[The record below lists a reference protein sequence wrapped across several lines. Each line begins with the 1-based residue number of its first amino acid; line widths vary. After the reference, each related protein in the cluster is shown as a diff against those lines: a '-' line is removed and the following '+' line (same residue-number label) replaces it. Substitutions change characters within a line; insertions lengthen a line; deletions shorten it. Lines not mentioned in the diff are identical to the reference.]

1 MRCSR
6 PPPKSQADSQIPRLA
21 SLSGTQA
28 SVWLTNIQ
36 VTRVHVRVED
46 TILIGFL
53 LRELRSG
60 SLELSQTPPLG
71 EKGCGKAE
79 GYSQA
84 QKGWYVQWGEGKEKL
99 GSGSCPFLG
108 WAREKLPAGVGG
120 WRASVQQ
127 AWPCGDRGV
136 GCRVRGAG
144 AGAHPPAATG
154 QRAEQSPRCPP
165 SCAGLGLGLGSW
177 FLSHPIHRTTKL

>member
-1 MRCSR
+1 M
-6 PPPKSQADSQIPRLA
+6 
-21 SLSGTQA
+21 
-28 SVWLTNIQ
+28 
-36 VTRVHVRVED
+36 ED

-53 LRELRSG
+53 LRGLRSG
-60 SLELSQTPPLG
+60 SLELSQTPRLG
-71 EKGCGKAE
+71 EKGCGKAG

-99 GSGSCPFLG
+99 ESGSCPLLG

-136 GCRVRGAG
+136 GCGVRVQALILQQ
-144 AGAHPPAATG
+144 P
-154 QRAEQSPRCPP
+154 QVKEQS
-165 SCAGLGLGLGSW
+165 
-177 FLSHPIHRTTKL
+177 SHRAALPLVQA